1 MREEDVR
8 IDRSPVPL
16 SGLFWGLFCEGE
28 KKRER
33 FRHSL
38 STGRLAASLFS
49 TVYHEIDY
57 GWKRLEIRVRP
68 NNLKIILKKKKK
80 KSKAKVTFFGSKNK
94 NLHLPSDISL
104 DSSPIEIVFTKHK
117 TDTERVD

>member
-1 MREEDVR
+1 MGWWRHLGAGLEVREEDVR

-16 SGLFWGLFCEGE
+16 SGLFWGLSCEGE

-80 KSKAKVTFFGSKNK
+80 KKQSQGYLLWLQKQE
-94 NLHLPSDISL
+94 
-104 DSSPIEIVFTKHK
+104 SSPSE
-117 TDTERVD
+117 